1 MEDYSKMSV
10 VGIQQKIR
18 TLKGNLTRF
27 INNNKL
33 LVDSMRRSPSVY
45 LGDELQANKE
55 KMDAKYEELEK
66 AYRWHISKEAE
77 TAEEYQV
84 KLDAEEGR
92 YTAAYTK
99 IIELQAER
107 AAKNAEVATTITPT
121 RRPEV
126 RKVLKARTELK
137 PRELTHDAEPV
148 EFNKWKKNF
157 KTYFNSSNLSLGK
170 IEEQRG
176 YLDTCLSAKLIEK
189 LDELCVPETPI
200 FSEDEEEQTCFY
212 HLNQLCMRQH
222 PLVVR
227 RTDLL
232 GNSNRYTSEQ
242 GDFHDFA
249 KAIITR
255 MRAAELWDIAG
266 DQLAMTICIA
276 QTDNQELKSKL
287 IDKDF
292 ETLDDFLKYA
302 WNWDRQTNT
311 KSGLAAASKS
321 YNVMYVKS
329 GQPGR
334 GQWDNKNRRGGE
346 KGAKP
351 YKKKEEGSKRACF
364 RCAAEDHVVTKCRT
378 SPTTMCTKCNKVGHT
393 QKACHLQRGVR
404 SKAYRVEE
412 KKDAQEESSEE
423 ESDVHTIRSVRTEST
438 RTVSSDDDTPPVL
451 L

>member
-55 KMDAKYEELEK
+55 KMEAKYEELEK

-84 KLDAEEGR
+84 KQDAEEGR

-189 LDELCVPETPI
+189 LDEG
-200 FSEDEEEQTCFY
+200 
-212 HLNQLCMRQH
+212 RG
-222 PLVVR
+222 
-227 RTDLL
+227 TDLL

-378 SPTTMCTKCNKVGHT
+378 SYNNVHEVQQSWAHAEGMPPPERNSQQG
-393 QKACHLQRGVR
+393 LQSGREERRPRRELGGGIR
-404 SKAYRVEE
+404 CSYNSICEDRVNPN
-412 KKDAQEESSEE
+412 
-423 ESDVHTIRSVRTEST
+423 SVQ
-438 RTVSSDDDTPPVL
+438 
-451 L
+451 